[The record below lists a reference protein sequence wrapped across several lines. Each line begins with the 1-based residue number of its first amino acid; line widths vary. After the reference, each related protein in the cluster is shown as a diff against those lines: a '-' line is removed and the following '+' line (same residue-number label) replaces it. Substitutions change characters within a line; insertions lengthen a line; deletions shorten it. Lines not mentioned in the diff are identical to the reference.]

1 MELVR
6 DDPIE
11 GRPPIDPDGGEEAT
25 CVDVANGH
33 VVRPVKQ
40 AKPQDPPSRLV
51 QAAPITLRRSGPE
64 GETLDQQVRAA
75 DIDLDVCI
83 LDERPLA

>member
-1 MELVR
+1 M
-6 DDPIE
+6 
-11 GRPPIDPDGGEEAT
+11 
-25 CVDVANGH
+25 
-33 VVRPVKQ
+33 RPVKQ